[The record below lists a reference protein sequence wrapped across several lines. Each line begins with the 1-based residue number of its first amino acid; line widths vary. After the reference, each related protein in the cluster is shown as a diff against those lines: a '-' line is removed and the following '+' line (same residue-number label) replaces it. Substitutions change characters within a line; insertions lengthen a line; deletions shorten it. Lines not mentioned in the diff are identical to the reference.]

1 MSDQNQ
7 PADNQPIV
15 LRPDDRRRLLALL
28 DGIVDGILEQPEAAA
43 AFDAWAA
50 APPCSSEEVKARIRT
65 LLVSFEL
72 RPLPPLGRDSW
83 NYLAD
88 DLAESLYDYVTACK
102 EWPPRRLVRKHDLS
116 PQIGRWI
123 HFGMSPWT
131 SVVDARKRLQEFAAS
146 MEAEFRALEK
156 AGKKAGRP
164 ASASLRS
171 QCRDGRWLFLV
182 EAGRAK
188 IEELAADYHVNKGEK
203 HEVESP
209 SPCDSCIRLVYRQL
223 ATARNLLLADQIA

>member
-28 DGIVDGILEQPEAAA
+28 DGIVHGILEQPETKA
-43 AFDAWAA
+43 AFDAWADL
-50 APPCSSEEVKARIRT
+50 PPCSSEEVVVGIRN
-65 LLVSFEL
+65 LLVSLEL
-72 RPLPPLGRDSW
+72 RPLPPLGRASW
-83 NYLAD
+83 NYLVD
-88 DLAESLYDYVTACK
+88 DLAESLSDYVTACR

-116 PQIGRWI
+116 PHIGRWI

-146 MEAEFRALEK
+146 MEAEFRVLEK
-156 AGKKAGRP
+156 AGRKAGRP
-164 ASASLRS
+164 ADNYRHALR
-171 QCRDGRWLFLV
+171 RDGRWLFLV
-182 EAGRAK
+182 VAGRAK

-223 ATARNLLLADQIA
+223 ASTRNLLNLPD

>member
-1 MSDQNQ
+1 MSDQDQ
-7 PADNQPIV
+7 PADNQPIT

-28 DGIVDGILEQPEAAA
+28 DGIVDGILEQPETKA

-50 APPCSSEEVKARIRT
+50 APPGSQQEAETRIWN

-83 NYLAD
+83 NYLVD
-88 DLAESLYDYVTACK
+88 DLEESLYDYVTACR

-116 PQIGRWI
+116 PLVGQEFLFRTA
-123 HFGMSPWT
+123 PKWT
-131 SVVDARKRLQEFAAS
+131 VAYVRKLLQAFTARVEARLQVV
-146 MEAEFRALEK
+146 EK